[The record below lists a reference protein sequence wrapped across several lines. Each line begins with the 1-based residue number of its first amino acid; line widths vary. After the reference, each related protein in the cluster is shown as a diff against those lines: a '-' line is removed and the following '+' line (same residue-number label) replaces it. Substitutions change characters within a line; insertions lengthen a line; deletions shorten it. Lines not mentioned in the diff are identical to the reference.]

1 MIMSVMLV
9 VATEQLWGKRGMPTT
24 QFSLSS
30 TSRRRKLPAL
40 CGMSGSR
47 QAKTAWAAAM
57 VEVTRVRF
65 MPASTQSGL
74 SRRSTVMKPASP
86 SMSMVTLI
94 GMPSGRNGWIGS
106 WQPSFSSRPLGSA
119 RIDSL
124 ARRSE

>member
-24 QFSLSS
+24 QFSLRS

-47 QAKTAWAAAM
+47 QAKTACAAAM

-74 SRRSTVMKPASP
+74 SRRSTVMKPSSP
-86 SMSMVTLI
+86 SMSTCTLI
-94 GMPSGRNGWIGS
+94 GMPSGRKGWIGS
-106 WQPSFSSRPLGSA
+106 WQPLFSRRPLGSV
-119 RIDSL
+119 RIDSR